1 MIPFFKKI
9 IGFTVV
15 SRFYVGLKKYAK
27 RYNCFY
33 YESINLCVKILTWLS
48 STLSPNFL

>member
-9 IGFTVV
+9 IGLTVV

-27 RYNCFY
+27 RYNSFY
-33 YESINLCVKILTWLS
+33 YESINL
-48 STLSPNFL
+48 